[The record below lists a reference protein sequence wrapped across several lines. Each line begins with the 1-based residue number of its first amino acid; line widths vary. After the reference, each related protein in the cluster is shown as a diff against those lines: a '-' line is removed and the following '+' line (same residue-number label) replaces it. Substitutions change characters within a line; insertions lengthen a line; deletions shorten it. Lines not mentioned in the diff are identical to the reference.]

1 MPNKLLVCTITKDIS
16 EIKSDNP
23 HDILMDTGASVHIIC
38 DKNLFSKLNPFDSE
52 TSLLEMADGSKNR
65 NVIEGSGTAKI
76 PVQDIKG
83 NNLNVTLKNALY
95 VPSFNKNIISI
106 SLAIED
112 GYKFNF
118 NDGQRV
124 YDK

>member
-1 MPNKLLVCTITKDIS
+1 
-16 EIKSDNP
+16 
-23 HDILMDTGASVHIIC
+23 MDTGASVHIIC

-95 VPSFNKNIISI
+95 VPSFNRNIISI
-106 SLAIED
+106 SLAIKD